1 VQTNGVICWQDK
13 DVVDGIAGA
22 LTEVDQIMTNQDDLT
37 EIRRTLKQVVR
48 ETGCQSHNNHN

>member
-1 VQTNGVICWQDK
+1 VQINSVICWQDK

-22 LTEVDQIMTNQDDLT
+22 HTEVDQVMTNQADLT

-48 ETGCQSHNNHN
+48 EKG